1 MPLQRI
7 KGEIGRENYRFSFPM
22 RIVGSSRTL
31 RVVVAEEALLL
42 EDRTAA
48 DEEMQAEFEN
58 RISSF
63 ESLAREKY
71 GLGHVTADGVL
82 FISEGDLVSLL
93 G

>member
-7 KGEIGRENYRFSFPM
+7 KGEIGRENYGFSFPM